1 VNNNNDS
8 LFSKLLKPEQIE
20 ALKEEI
26 VNGIKKVN
34 TAIEADQ
41 QLKARKESIKDI
53 MFKIDAAIDSYTTP
67 LFAKILYKTIKVHIV
82 DIIEEMFRDE
92 QLRISEDVIEHHSDN
107 SEL

>member
-1 VNNNNDS
+1 VNNNDSS
-8 LFSKLLKPEQIE
+8 LFSKLLNPEQIE

-34 TAIEADQ
+34 SAIEADQ

-53 MFKIDAAIDSYTTP
+53 MLKIDTAIDSDTTP
-67 LFAKILYKTIKVHIV
+67 LFAKILYKTIKVHII
-82 DIIEEMFRDE
+82 DIIERMFKEE
-92 QLRISEDVIEHHSDN
+92 QSRISEDVIEHHSDN